1 MILPKVHFIYSVVSN
16 LRKATV
22 DPASTVCNHQRMKIS
37 FTKMHGLGN
46 DFVVID
52 AINQSVNLSPEQVRF
67 IADRHYGVGC
77 DQLLLVEPP
86 ISTDVDFKYR
96 IFNADGGEVAQ
107 CGNGVRCFARFVVDK
122 GLTTKTKISVETASG
137 LVFSRLEA
145 NGQVVVDM
153 GVPNFSPAS
162 LPFDAE
168 VESEGYSIPVG
179 GNYVE
184 IGVVSMGNPHVVVQV
199 DDISEAPV
207 GTLGPAIE
215 SHVLFPQRV
224 NVGFMQVVSREQIRL
239 RVFERGVGETQACG
253 TGACAAMAVAHRWGM
268 VDDAVTV
275 ELLGGQLLIQWSG
288 EGSPL
293 LMTGPAETVFEG
305 TIDL

>member
-1 MILPKVHFIYSVVSN
+1 MN
-16 LRKATV
+16 L
-22 DPASTVCNHQRMKIS
+22 S

-52 AINQSVNLSPEQVRF
+52 AINQSVSLSPEQVRF

-77 DQLLLVEPP
+77 DQLLLVEP
-86 ISTDVDFKYR
+86 SNSKDVDFKYR
-96 IFNADGGEVAQ
+96 IFNSDGGEVEQ

-122 GLTTKTKISVETASG
+122 GLTTKADIAVETASG
-137 LVFSRLEA
+137 VVRPRLEA
-145 NGQVVVDM
+145 DGQVVVDM

-168 VESEGYSIPVG
+168 VESEGYSIAING
-179 GNYVE
+179 DNVE
-184 IGVVSMGNPHVVVQV
+184 IGAVSIGNPHVVVQV
-199 DDISEAPV
+199 DDTSEAPV
-207 GTLGPAIE
+207 ATLGPAIE
-215 SHVLFPQRV
+215 SHALFPQRV
-224 NVGFMQVVSREQIRL
+224 NVGFMQVVSRDRIRL